1 MFLVDIA
8 ESDVDIAESVDD
20 IDKDEDV
27 DMDEIEDEGDGT
39 AGAAVDVAADV
50 AAGAE
55 AAAKFSRLA
64 DIQGCWRISSMEILS
79 AGRSLKHRRTRSWH
93 SWVSLVRN
101 LRSALQICSS
111 CSKGM
116 SPQTM
121 SYRRMPKLQTVAGI
135 P

>member
-8 ESDVDIAESVDD
+8 ESDDDIAESEDD
-20 IDKDEDV
+20 IEDDEHV
-27 DMDEIEDEGDGT
+27 DMDETDEELVADGT
-39 AGAAVDVAADV
+39 TTDGAAVEVAV

-55 AAAKFSRLA
+55 TAAKFSRLA

-79 AGRSLKHRRTRSWH
+79 VGLSRKHRRTRSWH

-121 SYRRMPKLQTVAGI
+121 S
-135 P
+135 